1 MDREDIV
8 SEVAKVWDRRAME
21 DELTHASI
29 KIMAQHVEIEQL
41 REANELM
48 LTDIRRTDV
57 DMLAFK
63 AEIERLRAALV
74 ALRDGCETR
83 PVGTRY
89 REDGQPSKHDK
100 CIHGVWMY
108 EDCGQCVSLFVEA
121 ALAQKAN
128 DVC

>member
-63 AEIERLRAALV
+63 AEIERLRAL
-74 ALRDGCETR
+74 LN
-83 PVGTRY
+83 
-89 REDGQPSKHDK
+89 
-100 CIHGVWMY
+100 
-108 EDCGQCVSLFVEA
+108 EA
-121 ALAQKAN
+121 ADDLDDWGAYSKATKYRQ
-128 DVC
+128 DDRTTK

>member
-8 SEVAKVWDRRAME
+8 SGVAKVWDRRAME
-21 DELTHASI
+21 NELTQASV

-63 AEIERLRAALV
+63 AEIERLRAALKEIEY
-74 ALRDGCETR
+74 LDR
-83 PVGTRY
+83 PQVRGLPR
-89 REDGQPSKHDK
+89 R
-100 CIHGVWMY
+100 
-108 EDCGQCVSLFVEA
+108 VSIQKIAAA
-121 ALAQKAN
+121 ALEGK
-128 DVC
+128 

>member
-41 REANELM
+41 R
-48 LTDIRRTDV
+48 
-57 DMLAFK
+57 
-63 AEIERLRAALV
+63 AALQGLV
-74 ALRDGCETR
+74 GAIADPTSQRSIPDAL
-83 PVGTRY
+83 
-89 REDGQPSKHDK
+89 K
-100 CIHGVWMY
+100 
-108 EDCGQCVSLFVEA
+108 EA
-121 ALAQKAN
+121 RAVLTQKAN